1 MAYDIKYRERVLSFI
16 EEGNTW
22 RKAQEVFKV
31 SSTTIMEWKQ
41 LLSETESLKKRE
53 LKREARKYHPEK
65 MKEILKETPDAYLS
79 EIAEQFEGG
88 TVSGVRSALKNMK
101 ITRKKRQ

>member
-1 MAYDIKYRERVLSFI
+1 MSFI

-22 RKAQEVFKV
+22 KKAREVFKV
-31 SSTTIMEWKQ
+31 SGSTIMGWKE
-41 LLSETESLKKRE
+41 LLSETGSLEKRE
-53 LKREARKYHPEK
+53 LQREARKYHPEK
-65 MKEILKETPDAYLS
+65 ILGILEETPDAYLS

-88 TVSGVRSALKNMK
+88 TIPGVQSALKKMK